1 MELVMNSTTPEQIVA
16 VQKASVDTS
25 FDLLNKTFNAIEK
38 LTGLT
43 LQAAKSGLAE
53 NQEALVK
60 ALEAGAPHSFIAQHA
75 SQAQP
80 AIEKAQAYWRQVYE
94 IASSTRAEFLA
105 VAETQI
111 KKVQDD
117 AQSYAEKLA
126 KTAPA
131 GSETAVTAWKTFITT
146 LIETANTAY
155 DTATKAMKQV
165 DESAQNDIS
174 VATSSSVKRVRQLAA
189 PVETSDE

>member
-1 MELVMNSTTPEQIVA
+1 MTSTTPEHIVA
-16 VQKASVDTS
+16 LQKTSVDTS
-25 FDLLNKTFNAIEK
+25 FDLLNKTVNAFEK

-60 ALEAGAPHSFIAQHA
+60 AFEAGAPQAFFAQQAGH
-75 SQAQP
+75 AQP
-80 AIEKAQAYWRQVYE
+80 AFQKAQSYWRQVYE
-94 IASSTRAEFLA
+94 IASSTRGEYLA
-105 VAETQI
+105 VAEAQI
-111 KKVQDD
+111 KKYQHD

-146 LIETANTAY
+146 LIDTANTAY
-155 DTATKAMKQV
+155 DTATKAVKQAG
-165 DESAQNDIS
+165 DSAANDIS
-174 VATSSSVKRVRQLAA
+174 VAASTSTKRVRQLAA

>member
-1 MELVMNSTTPEQIVA
+1 MNSTTPEQIVA

-25 FDLLNKTFNAIEK
+25 FDLLNKTFNAIEQ

-60 ALEAGAPHSFIAQHA
+60 AFGAGAPHSFIAQHA

-80 AIEKAQAYWRQVYE
+80 SIEKAQAYWRKVYE

-174 VATSSSVKRVRQLAA
+174 VAASSSVKRARQLAA

>member
-1 MELVMNSTTPEQIVA
+1 MNSITPEQIVA
-16 VQKASVDTS
+16 VQKANVDTT
-25 FDLLNKTFNAIEK
+25 FDFLNKTVNAVEK

-53 NQEALVK
+53 SQGALVR
-60 ALEAGAPHSFIAQHA
+60 AFEAGAPHAFIAQQA

-80 AIEKAQAYWRQVYE
+80 AIEKAQSYWRQVYE
-94 IASSTRAEFLA
+94 IASGTRAEFLA
-105 VAETQI
+105 VAETQL
-111 KKVQDD
+111 KKYQHD
-117 AQSYAEKLA
+117 AQLYAENLA

-155 DTATKAMKQV
+155 DTATKAVKQAGA
-165 DESAQNDIS
+165 SAETDIS
-174 VATSSSVKRVRQLAA
+174 VAASSSTRRVRQLAA

>member
-1 MELVMNSTTPEQIVA
+1 MNSTTSEQVVA
-16 VQKASVDTS
+16 VQKASVETT

-53 NQEALVK
+53 NQDALVK
-60 ALEAGAPHSFIAQHA
+60 AFGAGAPHTFIAQQA

-80 AIEKAQAYWRQVYE
+80 AIEKAQSYWHQVHE
-94 IASSTRAEFLA
+94 IASGTRAEFLA
-105 VAETQI
+105 VAETQL
-111 KKVQDD
+111 KKYQHD
-117 AQSYAEKLA
+117 AQRYAENLA

-131 GSETAVTAWKTFITT
+131 GSETVLTAWKT
-146 LIETANTAY
+146 LIETANSAY
-155 DTATKAMKQV
+155 DTATKAVKQAA
-165 DESAQNDIS
+165 ESAEKDIS
-174 VATSSSVKRVRQLAA
+174 VAASSSVKRVRQLAA